1 VEESFSAAMLI
12 HFQKATEIAKF
23 KDKLNQS
30 KDLEST
36 SNEILQRIYQD
47 MSDRFPIMDS
57 DIEEV
62 QLNNNNNNNNTVNK
76 HQLVASVLQP
86 SFNPVQT
93 TVKLQDLT

>member
-1 VEESFSAAMLI
+1 MEESFSAAMLI

-23 KDKLNQS
+23 KDELNQS
-30 KDLEST
+30 KNLEST

-47 MSDRFPIMDS
+47 MSDWFPIMDS

-62 QLNNNNNNNNTVNK
+62 QLNNNNNTVNK

-86 SFNPVQT
+86 SFNQFKVARPH
-93 TVKLQDLT
+93 LRHLSR